1 MVLSASNVRRIV
13 RRETCELKPFL
24 NIRKGFFMATVAS
37 DKDWNKYVRD
47 NNKSSTM
54 SYPIENGILN
64 EPIYKDTTLKNE
76 VAQVSTGDTINI
88 TTKSKTTIGRS
99 SYAQV
104 RFNGKTGYLKVSS
117 IRKPTMGR
125 AGGSGAMAEQKTLD
139 VTQATINNLK
149 GISKISGNE
158 GIPVEVPGIGF
169 FLGINAVEKVADRIH
184 GREAKSDFVLKNS
197 LNRGVL
203 FISHKAGSGA
213 RAFNQYG
220 GISEKSGSIDDNA
233 LLYNHPEVQSFLNRL
248 YELYQD
254 SINGRTITSNPFNSS
269 GKITTSGVIRKI
281 SDTTLINQSVYGPS
295 FGGTYGPDNVHLI
308 GQGNFIFTPVMSEDE
323 DVYFKLSFSSH
334 MALNGDLTDFANDNS
349 EYRAVLLART
359 GDRSTKTSSGDLP
372 RVRVGIFPKANKPQ
386 AVSI

>member
-1 MVLSASNVRRIV
+1 
-13 RRETCELKPFL
+13 
-24 NIRKGFFMATVAS
+24 MATISS
-37 DKDWNKYVRD
+37 DRDWNKYVRD
-47 NNKSSTM
+47 NNQSSTM

-64 EPIYKDTTLKNE
+64 EPIYKNTTLTNV
-76 VAQVSTGDTINI
+76 VARVSTGDTINI

-104 RFNGKTGYLKVSS
+104 RFNGKTGYLKTTS

-125 AGGSGAMAEQKTLD
+125 AGGSGAMAEQRTLE

-158 GIPVEVPGIGF
+158 GIPVEVPGIPKL
-169 FLGINAVEKVADRIH
+169 FLGITSVEKVLLKIH
-184 GREAKSDFVLKNS
+184 GRETKSDFVLKDA
-197 LNRGVL
+197 LGRKRL
-203 FISHKAGSGA
+203 YISHKAGSGA
-213 RAFNQYG
+213 KAFSQYG

-254 SINGRTITSNPFNSS
+254 SITGRTITSNPFDSS
-269 GKITTSGVIRKI
+269 GKITTSGVMRKI
-281 SDTTLINQSVYGPS
+281 SDTKLINQSVYGPS
-295 FGGTYGPDNVHLI
+295 FGGARGEDNVDLI
-308 GQGNFIFTPVMSEDE
+308 GQGEFIFTPLMSVDE
-323 DVYFKLSFSSH
+323 DVYFRLSFSGH

-349 EYRAVLLART
+349 DYRAVLVART
-359 GDRSTKTSSGDLP
+359 GDRSTKTSSGSIP
-372 RVRVGIFPKANKPQ
+372 RVRVGIFPKVYKSS